1 MLDDGSTAHHILSL
15 LIYFPAGWTEIY
27 IGVGPLPQYNCGSS
41 VDRSIHNTP
50 FYDTCAWPR
59 KHTSPPLNA
68 IMNMAESSG
77 SVLMQDLEKDGRRP
91 KDSAETEID
100 MKSKESPRPST
111 ATSTARDV
119 LDADSPIIYHYLTFT
134 TPLPPPSPPPLNSSN
149 TIQGDILTAPDLSKF
164 QDPFTWSP
172 ARKRFTVYISC
183 AATMFTAYNAGSYA
197 PPLPAFRAEYGV
209 SELAALTGITT
220 FCLGFAIAPM
230 VLAPFSEIMGRYP
243 VFVFAG
249 ILFEAFQIACAFSPN
264 LACMLVSRFLVG
276 AGSSVFSSMV
286 GGVIT
291 DIYHQKDRNTAMA
304 LFSGGALFGTGLGPL
319 VAGTLAQH
327 CQWRWVFYVQ
337 AVTSGVLVL
346 VIAVFFKE
354 SRGSVL
360 LSKKAKALN
369 GWYETMEEAGL
380 YGVDMRNG
388 EGEACA
394 VVSQRVRWKVKSD
407 EARESIPKMMKF
419 SVSFPLSK
427 LALFPEEKVD

>member
-1 MLDDGSTAHHILSL
+1 
-15 LIYFPAGWTEIY
+15 
-27 IGVGPLPQYNCGSS
+27 
-41 VDRSIHNTP
+41 
-50 FYDTCAWPR
+50 
-59 KHTSPPLNA
+59 
-68 IMNMAESSG
+68 
-77 SVLMQDLEKDGRRP
+77 MQDFEKDGGKP
-91 KDSAETEID
+91 NENSDMEID
-100 MKSKESPRPST
+100 TKTEESRRPST
-111 ATSTARDV
+111 STSTARVV
-119 LDADSPIIYHYLTFT
+119 LDANSPIIYHYLTFET
-134 TPLPPPSPPPLNSSN
+134 SLPNPSPPPLNSSP
-149 TIQGDILTAPDLSKF
+149 TIENDILTPPDLSKF

-172 ARKRFTVYISC
+172 WRKRFTVYISC

-243 VFVFAG
+243 VFLFAG
-249 ILFEAFQIACAFSPN
+249 IVFEAFQIACAFSPN
-264 LACMLVSRFLVG
+264 LACMLVARFLVG

-291 DIYHQKDRNTAMA
+291 DIYHQRDRNTAMA

-319 VAGTLAQH
+319 VAGSLAQH
-327 CQWRWVFYVQ
+327 RPWRWVFYVQ
-337 AVTSGVLVL
+337 AITSGVLVL
-346 VIAVFFKE
+346 VIALFFKE

-369 GWYETMEEAGL
+369 KWYERMEEAGA
-380 YGVDMRNG
+380 YGIDMRNTNG
-388 EGEACA
+388 NACD
-394 VVSQRVRWKVKSD
+394 VTGQRIRWKVKSD

-427 LALFPEEKVD
+427 SSSSRPLK